1 MPSFSLSFPTGKEE
15 KKKQKEKEKR
25 KVKWNS

>member
-1 MPSFSLSFPTGKEE
+1 MSSFSLSFPTGKEE